1 MMLRKRT
8 RKEGRTRT
16 HSNHHQ
22 RRKGEPPP
30 AVTST
35 TKENGAYVTPA
46 PVATDL
52 PANAPTAMDTGEMV
66 AGVTAKDFHT
76 QMMLRKRTRKE
87 GRTRTHSN
95 HHQKIKRRRD

>member
-1 MMLRKRT
+1 MELEAVSLLPPET
-8 RKEGRTRT
+8 PATTFATIVAEGKATPAGT
-16 HSNHHQ
+16 
-22 RRKGEPPP
+22 PPP
-30 AVTST
+30 
-35 TKENGAYVTPA
+35 KEKEAEVTPT
-46 PVATDL
+46 PVATEL
-52 PANAPTAMDTGEMV
+52 PVTASVAMDTGEMV